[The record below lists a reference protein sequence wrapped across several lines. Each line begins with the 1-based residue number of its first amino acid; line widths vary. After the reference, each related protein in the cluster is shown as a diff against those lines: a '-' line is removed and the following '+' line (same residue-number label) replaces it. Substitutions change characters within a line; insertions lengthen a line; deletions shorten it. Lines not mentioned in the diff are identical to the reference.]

1 VVPSGLTVSGL
12 SNVLPVA
19 IIRRL
24 AVRIELGWVVF
35 VLSAALALPCIV
47 FQYLPMVDLPQ
58 HEAILSIM
66 LHLRSVAFGF
76 DSYYTWAAGRTL
88 YIIPYAAGFVLA
100 QVMPLRLALHIVVF
114 CTVLSYPLGIMLCLR
129 ALGRP
134 LYLGLFALPLMYNQS
149 FYWGFINFNLAIGL
163 GFIALSLLIG
173 NWSRRKAFLVV
184 LVSLATALTH
194 VYGLV
199 MLGSYMGLWLI
210 LGERRAASRRFIALI
225 PAALALALWLG
236 LLSKAR
242 GFEGFHWEGFANRWS
257 KLPEAIAGGWRDK
270 SETIFLCCNFL
281 AIVAFSRRTMPITPS
296 RWKRLSFQQRATWA
310 FIALHLVLYFSMPE
324 LPVAANKAIFRHAE
338 MAALALPLTVASDD
352 AGAASMWLRLSLV
365 ALAVAM
371 LGSSWSHFKRFNKEA
386 RSFDAIIS
394 AVPSRSRIVQLTYD
408 RYGKV
413 ARVPAY
419 MHFAAYAQAN
429 KGGLLA
435 VSFPARFWNI
445 PIAIRSNAILPD
457 VPKGLEWNPQLFE
470 AGSWG
475 AYFDT
480 VIVRESRSRTPH
492 LPQPFQYQ
500 LQTQSGPW
508 RLYFQQES
516 IHE

>member
-1 VVPSGLTVSGL
+1 VSGL
-12 SNVLPVA
+12 SNYFPVA

-24 AVRIELGWVVF
+24 SERDKMGWVVF
-35 VLSAALALPCIV
+35 ALSVALALPCLV

-66 LHLRSVAFGF
+66 LHMRSAAFGF
-76 DSYYTWAAGRTL
+76 DSYYTWATDRTL
-88 YIIPYAAGFVLA
+88 YIIPYAVGFVLS

-114 CTVLSYPLGIMLCLR
+114 CAVLSYPLGILLCLR
-129 ALGRP
+129 ALSRP
-134 LYLGLFALPLMYNQS
+134 LYLGLLALPLMYNQS

-163 GFIALSLLIG
+163 GFITLSLLIG
-173 NWSRRKAFLVV
+173 KWSRRKAFLVV

-199 MLGSYMGLWLI
+199 MLGSYMGLWLL
-210 LGERRAASRRFIALI
+210 LGERRAASRRFVALI
-225 PAALALALWLG
+225 PAALALALWVG
-236 LLSKAR
+236 LVSKAR
-242 GFEGFHWEGFANRWS
+242 GFEGFHWAGIANRWS
-257 KLPEAIAGGWRDK
+257 KLLEAIAGGWRDK
-270 SETIFLCCNFL
+270 SETIFLCCIFL

-296 RWKRLSFQQRATWA
+296 RWNRLSLHQRAVWA
-310 FIALHLVLYFSMPE
+310 FIALHLMLYFSMPE

-352 AGAASMWLRLSLV
+352 ASAASTWLRLGLIALTV
-365 ALAVAM
+365 AVM
-371 LGSSWSHFKRFNKEA
+371 GSSWSHFRRFNKEA

-408 RYGKV
+408 RTGKV
-413 ARVPAY
+413 AHVPAY

-445 PIAIRSNAILPD
+445 PVAVRFDATVPD
-457 VPKGLEWNPQLFE
+457 LPKGLEWNPQLFE
-470 AGSWG
+470 ERSWG

-480 VIVRESRSRTPH
+480 VIVREPRTRTPD
-492 LPQPFQYQ
+492 LPPPFQYQ

-508 RLYFQQES
+508 RLYLRQES